1 MANRLDQILQMEQLS
16 RQLFKQIKKELAELW
31 KDSITG
37 AEFGML
43 YTLSRRGPQ
52 IVTAMAQTFDVSVS
66 HITHVVD
73 LLENKGYIKRLR
85 SQSDK
90 RVVEL
95 HLTEEGAQLAE
106 ELTKQ
111 KMEYF
116 RKKFAILEDT
126 ELQQLIDI
134 YQKLTSS

>member
-1 MANRLDQILQMEQLS
+1 MANRLDQILQLEHLS

-43 YTLSRRGPQ
+43 YTLSQRGPQ

-85 SQSDK
+85 SQTDK

-95 HLTEEGAQLAE
+95 HLTQEGRKIAE
-106 ELTKQ
+106 DLTRQ

-116 RKKFAILEDT
+116 REKFAILEDE
-126 ELQQLIDI
+126 ELQQLIAI